1 MFIIKPKTISL
12 YPTEYNTFDYFN
24 NQTMRKISR
33 LLLLLFFISI
43 STISAQ
49 KSAIHTSDS
58 KDLDKALS
66 LYNDKQYASAQLLF
80 EKVKSAVANEELQS
94 DCSFYIAN
102 CAIRTNKANAD
113 VLMERFV
120 TDYPTSRK
128 QNQAYVGVAHYYFA
142 QGNYPQAL
150 EWFEKVDENNLTYS
164 ERDQYNFQKGYSFF
178 SSKNKKEATIYLNK
192 VVNSAEYGSQA
203 KYYLGFMAYEGDDYK
218 QATKYFDEVSGEE
231 KYKEKLSYYQADMNF
246 KLGNFQKA
254 IDLGTK
260 AMAKSNALEQ
270 SELNK
275 IIGESYFN
283 LKQYDKSIP
292 YLSLYKGKKGKWNN
306 TDFYQLGYAYYMQKD
321 YENAISQF
329 NKIIAGKDFVA
340 QNAYYHLG
348 ESYLNLDKKQQALN
362 AFKNASEM
370 DFDAAIQEDA
380 SLNYAKLSYEIGNS
394 YQSTPAVLMAFI
406 KKYPNNANKSEIER
420 LLIDSYISS
429 RNYKEALVLLEKN
442 KSPENKLAYQKVIFY
457 RGLELFTD
465 GKYQEAATLFE
476 KSIEQQKD
484 AKFTARATFWKGE
497 TEYVLDDFKNALL
510 SYQQFKGMAAAATT
524 PEFKN
529 SNYNIAYSY
538 FKLKEYDQAGNYF
551 QNQIDNVKDDK
562 VRLHDSYLRLADCR
576 FVTSNY
582 TSALEAYNK
591 VIELKSVDADYAY
604 FQKAICYGFVSKN
617 DKKIQE
623 LNAFLQLYPKSE
635 YRDDAFF
642 ELGNTYV
649 AENKQDLAIKTYDK
663 LNAEFKNGSF
673 TSKAILRQGLVYYN
687 ADKDE
692 QALTKFKKVVADF
705 PKTPEALEAVSTARL
720 IYVDNG
726 KVDEYA
732 TWVRTLDFVAVT
744 DAELDND
751 TYEAAEKQYLQNNTK
766 QTISGFSGY
775 VAKFP
780 NGIHSL
786 KANFYLAQMYFS
798 DGQESKSIPNYEY
811 VIEQPRSEFTEQS
824 LARLA
829 QIHLKNDDKSKAIS
843 VLTRLENEAD
853 FPQNKTFAQSNLM
866 KSYYENKDYP
876 NSVVYAEKVL
886 ANPKTDDNVKSDA
899 QIIIAR
905 AAIQTGD
912 ETKARSAYAK
922 LQTIAKGELAAEAL
936 YYEAYFK
943 NKDAKFEAS
952 NTVVQKLAKNYS
964 GYKYFGAKGLIL
976 MAKNFYGLKD
986 SFQATYILDS
996 VINNFTDFPDVVS
1009 EAQTELDIIKK
1020 EEAKTNSSVAP

>member
-1 MFIIKPKTISL
+1 
-12 YPTEYNTFDYFN
+12 
-24 NQTMRKISR
+24 MRKISW
-33 LLLLLFFISI
+33 LFFLFIFIQSL
-43 STISAQ
+43 SVSAQ
-49 KSAIHTSDS
+49 KSAIYTHDS
-58 KDLDKALS
+58 KDFDKAL
-66 LYNDKQYASAQLLF
+66 LLFNDNQYASAQLIF
-80 EKVKSAVANEELQS
+80 EKVKSATTNEELKS
-94 DCSFYIAN
+94 DCSYYVAN
-102 CAIRTNKANAD
+102 CAIRTNQPNAD

-120 TDYPTSRK
+120 ADYPTSRK

-142 QGNYPQAL
+142 QGNYPKAL
-150 EWFEKVDENNLTYS
+150 EWFGKVDENNLS
-164 ERDQYNFQKGYSFF
+164 SNDRDQYNFQKGYSFF
-178 SSKNKKEATIYLNK
+178 TAKNKKEATTYFNK

-218 QATKYFDEVSGEE
+218 QANKYFDEVSGEE

-254 IDLGTK
+254 IDLGEK
-260 AMAKSNALEQ
+260 AMAKSNEIEK

-283 LKQYDKSIP
+283 LKKYDKSIP
-292 YLSLYKGKKGKWNN
+292 YLVMYKGKKGKWNN

-321 YENAISQF
+321 YEKAISQF

-370 DFDAAIQEDA
+370 EFDAAIQEDA

-394 YQSTPAVLMAFI
+394 YKSTPDVLAAFI

-429 RNYKEALVLLEKN
+429 KNYKEALILLEGN
-442 KSPENKLAYQKVIFY
+442 KSPENKLAYQKVTFY
-457 RGLELFTD
+457 RGLELYTD
-465 GKYQEAATLFE
+465 SNYQEAATMFE
-476 KSIEQQKD
+476 KSLDGQKD
-484 AKFTARATFWKGE
+484 AKFAARATFWKGE
-497 TEYVLDDFKNALL
+497 TEYVLGDFKNAVL
-510 SYQQFKGMAAAATT
+510 SYKQFMGFAQAASTQ
-524 PEFKN
+524 EYKN
-529 SNYNIAYSY
+529 SNYNLAYAY

-551 QNQIDNVKDDK
+551 QNQISNAKDDK

-576 FVTSNY
+576 FVTSKY

-604 FQKAICYGFVSKN
+604 FQKAICYGFISKN
-617 DKKIQE
+617 DKKIGE
-623 LNAFLQLYPKSE
+623 LNAFLKLYPKSD

-649 AENKQDLAIKTYDK
+649 AENKQDLAIKTYDR
-663 LNAEFKNGSF
+663 LNTEFVKGSY

-692 QALTKFKKVVADF
+692 QALTKFKKVAADF

-732 TWVRTLDFVAVT
+732 AWVRTLGFVAVT

-766 QTISGFSGY
+766 QAISGFSGY

-786 KANFYLAQMYFS
+786 KANFYLAQSYFS
-798 DGQESKSIPNYEY
+798 DGQETKSIPNYEN
-811 VIEQPRSEFTEQS
+811 VVAVPRNEFTEQS

-829 QIHLKNDDKSKAIS
+829 QIFLKNEDKVKAIP
-843 VLTRLENEAD
+843 VLLRLENEAD
-853 FPQNKTFAQSNLM
+853 FQQNKTFAQSNLM
-866 KSYYENKDYP
+866 KSYYDNKDYS

-912 ETKARSAYAK
+912 EVKARSAYAK

-943 NKDAKFEAS
+943 NKDGKFEAS
-952 NTVVQKLAKNYS
+952 NVVVQKLAKTYS

-996 VINNFTDFPDVVS
+996 VVKNFTDFPDVVA
-1009 EAQTELDIIKK
+1009 EAQKELDTIKS
-1020 EEAKTNSSVAP
+1020 EEAKTNSSITN

>member
-1 MFIIKPKTISL
+1 
-12 YPTEYNTFDYFN
+12 
-24 NQTMRKISR
+24 MRKLSW
-33 LLLLLFFISI
+33 LYLFLFFIQSF
-43 STISAQ
+43 SISAQ
-49 KSAIHTSDS
+49 KTAIYTYDS
-58 KDLDKALS
+58 KDFDKAIS
-66 LYNDKQYASAQLLF
+66 LYNDSQYATAQIIF
-80 EKVKSAVANEELQS
+80 EKVKLAAANEELKS

-102 CAIRTNKANAD
+102 CAIRTNQPNAD
-113 VLMERFV
+113 LLMERFV
-120 TDYPTSRK
+120 TDHPTSRK
-128 QNQAYVGVAHYYFA
+128 QNQAYINVAQYYFA

-150 EWFEKVDENNLTYS
+150 QWFDKVEEGNLSYKDQ
-164 ERDQYNFQKGYSFF
+164 DQYYFQKGYSFF
-178 SSKNKKEATIYLNK
+178 SSKNKKEAITYFNK
-192 VVNSAEYGSQA
+192 VTNSAEYGSQA

-218 QATKYFDEVSGEE
+218 QANKYFDEVSGKE

-254 IDLGTK
+254 IDLGLK
-260 AMAKSNALEQ
+260 AMGKSNAVEK

-292 YLSLYKGKKGKWNN
+292 YLTLYKGKKGRWNN

-329 NKIIAGKDFVA
+329 NKIIGGKDFVA

-348 ESYLNLDKKQQALN
+348 ESYLNLNKKQEALN

-380 SLNYAKLSYEIGNS
+380 NLNYAKLSYEIGNS
-394 YQSTPAVLMAFI
+394 YQSTPAVLMAFL
-406 KKYPNNANKSEIER
+406 KKYPNNANNTEIEK

-429 RNYKEALVLLEKN
+429 KNYKEALVLLEKN
-442 KSPENKLAYQKVIFY
+442 KSPENKLAYQKVTFY
-457 RGLELFTD
+457 RGLELYTD
-465 GKYQEAATLFE
+465 SNYQEAATLFE
-476 KSIEQQKD
+476 KSLDQQKD
-484 AKFTARATFWKGE
+484 AKYTARATFWKGE
-497 TEYVLDDFKNALL
+497 TEYVLDDFKNAVL
-510 SYQQFKGMAAAATT
+510 SYKQFQGLAAAKET
-524 PEFKN
+524 PEYKN
-529 SNYNIAYSY
+529 SNYNIAYAY
-538 FKLKEYDQAGNYF
+538 FKLKEYNQAVDYF
-551 QNQIDNVKDDK
+551 QNQIDNAKDDK

-576 FVTSNY
+576 FVTSKY

-591 VIELKSVDADYAY
+591 VIELKSIDADYAY

-617 DKKIQE
+617 DKKIE
-623 LNAFLQLYPKSE
+623 EINSFLQLYPKSE
-635 YRDDAFF
+635 YRDDALF

-649 AENKQDLAIKTYDK
+649 AEKKQDLAIKTYDK
-663 LNAEFKNGSF
+663 LNSEFVKGSY

-692 QALTKFKKVVADF
+692 QALTKLKKVAADF
-705 PKTPEALEAVSTARL
+705 PKTPEALEAVATARL

-766 QTISGFSGY
+766 QAISGFNGY
-775 VAKFP
+775 VSKFP
-780 NGIHSL
+780 NGIHAL
-786 KANFYLAQMYFS
+786 KANFYLAQSYFS
-798 DGQESKSIPNYEY
+798 DAQESKSIPNYEF
-811 VIEQPRSEFTEQS
+811 VIDQPRSEFTEQS

-829 QIHLKNDDKSKAIS
+829 QIFLKNDNYDKAIP
-843 VLTRLENEAD
+843 VLLRLENEAD

-866 KSYYENKDYP
+866 KCYYDKKDYD

-886 ANPKTDDNVKSDA
+886 ANPKTDAAVKSDA

-912 ETKARSAYAK
+912 ESKARSAYAK
-922 LQTIAKGELAAEAL
+922 LQNIAKGELAAEAL

-943 NKDAKFEAS
+943 NKEAKFEDS

-964 GYKYFGAKGLIL
+964 SYKYFGAKGLIL

-986 SFQATYILDS
+986 SFQATYILDN
-996 VINNFTDFPDVVS
+996 IIKNFTDFPDVVS
-1009 EAQTELDIIKK
+1009 EAQTELDTIKR
-1020 EEAKTNSSVAP
+1020 EEAKTNSSITN